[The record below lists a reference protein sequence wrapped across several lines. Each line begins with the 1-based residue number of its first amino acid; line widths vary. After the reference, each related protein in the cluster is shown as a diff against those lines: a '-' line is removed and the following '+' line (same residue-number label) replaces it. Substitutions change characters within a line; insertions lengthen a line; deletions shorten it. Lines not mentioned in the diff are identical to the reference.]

1 MPLMDLAGLESR
13 SYGPAPW
20 TVAFDAVSDY
30 VDVTGGGP
38 NRWVDEA
45 PPGFAA
51 AALFS
56 VAPDLLAELYDRS
69 VIHGEQS
76 FEWAGPISVGDV
88 YEVRGEV
95 ARVRERAGVFFI
107 SFEIEVGIPSNPLIR
122 GRSLFLASGQ
132 SIPGGAGQPD
142 RGEPPHSF
150 RGDPEEGQVSAS
162 RADLIRYAAATRDW
176 NPVHWDHEAGVAAG
190 LGGVVVHGLLQ
201 AGWALQAASH
211 GSSRAIRK
219 AKFRFRN
226 PMYPARPANV
236 TLSSSEGDSIV
247 VLADPEHE
255 ILHATIGHDE

>member
-1 MPLMDLAGLESR
+1 MDLTGLEGR
-13 SYGPAPW
+13 SYGPFPW
-20 TVAFDAVSDY
+20 TVALDAVSDY
-30 VDVTGGGP
+30 VAVTGSDP
-38 NRWVDEA
+38 NGWVDEA

-56 VAPDLLAELYDRS
+56 VAPDLLGELNDRS

-107 SFEIEVGIPSNPLIR
+107 SFEIDVGVPANPLIR

-132 SIPGGAGQPD
+132 SIPGGSEQSD
-142 RGEPPHSF
+142 RAEPPHSF
-150 RGDPEEGQVSAS
+150 RGDPEDGQVSAS

-190 LGGVVVHGLLQ
+190 FAGVVVHGLLQ
-201 AGWALQAASH
+201 AGWALRVASQ
-211 GSSRAIRK
+211 GSTRAIRK
-219 AKFRFRN
+219 AKFRYRN
-226 PMYPARPANV
+226 PMYPARPASV
-236 TLSSSEGDSIV
+236 TVSASEGGSKV